1 MMRLT
6 WLFFVFILVTA
17 GCSGPQYV
25 RGSEEPALDDYAMS
39 LRLDRRDLEQLYDEN
54 IQKLMGSAIAGI
66 WRERATS
73 SPAVVAIL
81 PFRNETSE
89 HIDAQLDALLSRIET
104 DLINE
109 SGADVLSRENQ
120 SEIIAEIQSQ
130 GADVFDPS
138 RIADYGRQLG
148 AQYFVTGKI
157 YDSAERVEGERR
169 IQYFMFLQVLDVST
183 GAIKFQHES
192 ALTKGLID

>member
-1 MMRLT
+1 MVRLI
-6 WLFFVFILVTA
+6 LFFLVFALVGA

-39 LRLDRRDLEQLYDEN
+39 LRLDRRDLETLYEEN
-54 IQKLMGSAIAGI
+54 IQKLMGSSIAGV
-66 WRERATS
+66 WRERASS

-89 HIDAQLDALLSRIET
+89 HIDSQLDALLSRIET

-120 SEIIAEIQSQ
+120 NELIAEIQGQ
-130 GADVFDPS
+130 GTDVFDPA

-148 AQYFVTGKI
+148 AQYFVTGKV

-183 GAIKFQHES
+183 GAIKFQHET